1 MSNWSFID
9 HCTNYLNRPRMGDPR
24 APNLWPSEAS
34 AIIEEEGQQKL
45 VGKCRR
51 AVWFRWLSD
60 NISYYKDPE
69 AISAYEPLYKLLKSR
84 TLPPSPYTVWLWRAG
99 DLYEEYLTQ
108 LAKEGG
114 VYVAS
119 QVSVYIPELQIS
131 GKKDLVI
138 IDPETGK
145 LSTIEVKS
153 VYGFGANT
161 VLGTPSARGKGEL
174 GVPRESNLMQ
184 IALYEWWADAADEQ
198 FQAAKLVYGS
208 RDTGRYAEYNVWTE
222 GDSILYSGVAPNITK
237 PITSKITISSI
248 LAQYKYVDDS
258 YKNRVVPARDY
269 DLKFSEEKIQELY
282 EAGKLNKTETEKHE
296 KLLAYRKGESKRKIK
311 PVVKGHWQCDLCSF
325 KNICYKST
333 DEDDPNYGK
342 PEVL

>member
-1 MSNWSFID
+1 
-9 HCTNYLNRPRMGDPR
+9 MGDPR

-34 AIIEEEGQQKL
+34 ALIEDDGETKI

-51 AVWFRWLSD
+51 AVWFRWLTD

-69 AISAYEPLYKLLKSR
+69 AIKAYEPLYKLLKSR
-84 TLPPSPYTVWLWRAG
+84 TLPPSPYTIWLWRAG

-119 QVSVYIPELQIS
+119 QVSVYIPNLQIS

-145 LSTIEVKS
+145 LSTVEVKS
-153 VYGFGANT
+153 VYGHGANS
-161 VLGTPSARGKGEL
+161 VLGTPGQRGKGEL
-174 GVPRESNLMQ
+174 GTPRESNIMQ
-184 IALYEWWADAADEQ
+184 IALYYWWSDANNEE
-198 FQAAKLVYGS
+198 FQASKLVYGS

-222 GDSILYSGVAPNITK
+222 AQNDGDHKILYSGVAPNITK
-237 PITSKITISSI
+237 AAETKFTINNI
-248 LAQYKYVDDS
+248 LAQYQYVDDS
-258 YKNRVVPARDY
+258 YKAGVVPKRDY
-269 DLKFSEEKIQELY
+269 DLKFSEEKVQKLY
-282 EAGKLNKTETEKHE
+282 EAGELNKSETERHE
-296 KLLAYRKGESKRKIK
+296 KLLAYRRGESKRKIK
-311 PVVKGHWQCDLCSF
+311 PINKGHWQCDLCSF
-325 KNICYKST
+325 KDICYKST
-333 DEDDPNYGK
+333 DTESPDYGK